1 MTPPLRWRDLA
12 IGLIGIAGMVGATL
26 AILLFARV
34 GGVRGAKDRL
44 YVTAASA
51 RGVLRGTEVMIAGKR
66 VGTVNTVHFLPPS
79 GDTLARL
86 LIEAEVLRSSFPL
99 LRRNSYAEI
108 RPSGTIIG
116 APVVDIAAA
125 AGESEPIAAGDT
137 IRARPQVAGER
148 FVDRAEA
155 LADEVSGAL
164 REWRSVMADVR
175 SVSGTFGAM
184 RVRGPQDLAMFR
196 ALSASLMRRLDS
208 HDGTV
213 ALAFRDDALR
223 VQIRNVVSKADSIG
237 AALDSDRGSV
247 GRFRRDST
255 LIRELEGTRAELARV
270 TGALDSAKGTV
281 GRGRHDRALQNEIAG
296 LKVQV
301 EQLTEDVKR
310 NPARYLVF

>member
-1 MTPPLRWRDLA
+1 MKQTLRWRDLA
-12 IGLIGIAGMVGATL
+12 IGLIGIAGIVGATI

-86 LIEAEVLRSSFPL
+86 LIEAEVLRSSFHL

-116 APVVDIAAA
+116 APVVDITLGG
-125 AGESEPIAAGDT
+125 GESERIAAGDT
-137 IRARPQVAGER
+137 IRALPQVAAER

-155 LADEVSGAL
+155 LTDEVSGAF
-164 REWRSVMADVR
+164 REWRSVMANVR
-175 SVSGTFGAM
+175 SAGGTFGAM
-184 RVRGPQDLAMFR
+184 RVRGPQDLATFR

-208 HDGTV
+208 YDGTV
-213 ALAFRDDALR
+213 ALTFRDEALR
-223 VQIRNVVSKADSIG
+223 VRMRNVASKADSI
-237 AALDSDRGSV
+237 AALLDSDRGSV

-255 LIRELEGTRAELARV
+255 LIRELEVTRAELARI
-270 TGALDSAKGTV
+270 TGALDSASGTM
-281 GRGRHDRALQNEIAG
+281 GRGRQDRALQNEIAG
-296 LKVQV
+296 LKAQV